1 MKKGPD
7 PTMLEDAGFTGP
19 AWPSWLH
26 ERAPSRFDPHSQARY
41 DLDVQPKIQRSVR
54 VGRELIDAAKDQ
66 GLSLSDYLA
75 VLHRN
80 QRSVRVAYVA
90 SIYRSFAL
98 LELAR
103 LPLDPAY
110 YQLVSGVMG
119 EEDGKV
125 FRVAAGSGA
134 PLALP
139 RAAAALLG
147 SDTRAQAVEGIL
159 LAAHTANLLH
169 EGFIEAARL
178 LEATY
183 YR

>member
-1 MKKGPD
+1 MLD
-7 PTMLEDAGFTGP
+7 PGLSRLDRAGFSGP
-19 AWPSWLH
+19 LWPSWLLV
-26 ERAPSRFDPHSQARY
+26 RAPSRFDPHR
-41 DLDVQPKIQRSVR
+41 QRSYPPTVHAR
-54 VGRELIDAAKDQ
+54 LKRSVQIGPEIVAAAKER
-66 GLSLSDYLA
+66 GLSLSDYIA
-75 VLHRN
+75 VLHQN
-80 QRSVRVAYVA
+80 QRSVRVAYAA

-110 YQLVSGVMG
+110 YELVESVMG
-119 EEDGKV
+119 PEEGQA
-125 FRVAAGSGA
+125 FRLLAGSGV

-147 SDTRAQAVEGIL
+147 ADTRARAVEGIL
-159 LAAHTANLLH
+159 LAAHAANLLH

-178 LEATY
+178 LEATH

>member
-1 MKKGPD
+1 
-7 PTMLEDAGFTGP
+7 MLDAGLNRLDRAGFSGP
-19 AWPSWLH
+19 LWPSWLLI
-26 ERAPSRFDPHSQARY
+26 RAPSRFDPHRQRHY
-41 DLDVQPKIQRSVR
+41 PLDVSARLKRYVQVGPEVIQAA
-54 VGRELIDAAKDQ
+54 RER
-66 GLSLSDYLA
+66 GLSLSDYIA
-75 VLHRN
+75 ILHQN
-80 QRSVRVAYVA
+80 QRSVRVAYTA

-110 YQLVSGVMG
+110 YQLVESVMG
-119 EEDGKV
+119 PEEGKS
-125 FRVAAGSGA
+125 FRAMAGSGI

-147 SDTRAQAVEGIL
+147 ADTRARAVEGIL

-178 LEATY
+178 LEATH

>member
-1 MKKGPD
+1 
-7 PTMLEDAGFTGP
+7 MLDSSLSRLDRAGFSGP
-19 AWPSWLH
+19 LWPSWLM
-26 ERAPSRFDPHSQARY
+26 ERAPSRFDPHRQRHYDHRVQAR
-41 DLDVQPKIQRSVR
+41 LKRSVQ
-54 VGRELIDAAKDQ
+54 VGPEVVAAAKER
-66 GLSLSDYLA
+66 GLSLSDYVA
-75 VLHRN
+75 ILHQN
-80 QRSVRVAYVA
+80 QRSVRVAYAA

-110 YQLVSGVMG
+110 YQLVESVMG
-119 EEDGKV
+119 AEEGKT
-125 FRVAAGSGA
+125 FRALAGSGA

-147 SDTRAQAVEGIL
+147 ADTRARAVEGIL
-159 LAAHTANLLH
+159 LAAHSANLLH

-178 LEATY
+178 LEATQ